1 MSFLVSG
8 LEAVETFFS
17 DELTA
22 LENFTN
28 FLASDVVSFFETVST
43 DVQNFISFLATA
55 ISDIPT
61 FIQQGVSYF
70 VQVLQNVFSNVASAV
85 DGFEQYVA
93 NALQGFF
100 QDVANLMQGF
110 LNAIYGFFSNIAN
123 GLANFVNVAVSNYIQ
138 GFGAVG
144 TYVGQAIPQIINQ
157 ITPIVAPYLL
167 ARILPD
173 AVERLGEI
181 LPGIEIDLSPVGL
194 GGKFEI
200 KFGEIA
206 KMIGEPIADLM
217 EEISGEIMSSFKEFL
232 KEPFISDFKITIRQI
247 FNSIGLGDLPFA
259 DPSYREITSWVGA
272 RSFQELKDHLRE
284 TLLLTGYPAWFTD
297 AFLEPPADD
306 YIPRNPLFRPVAIR
320 DVIAGVE
327 YGLLPSSA
335 IEQYAENNLITKKTA
350 KLMYVNQNLRLF
362 QRVVE
367 EGIRGFIIQP
377 DKAYDLMMSGKDLAG
392 KDLFTKYFEIEY
404 QFATQRFAKQ
414 ILRALLSRALSNFGR
429 PYVDIKYLAKT
440 TDEIYKQLNLPKE
453 ISTLFEQMIAESQL
467 IQYNELIFTFL
478 RSKAE
483 KGIFNQ
489 ADVEKLLKDY
499 NFNVSESLYILQNYV
514 DLLITTEEIQLIT
527 QKLQNFFISDK
538 DAEKELKNLKVND
551 NYAKLLIERYYNL
564 QLSKEK
570 ANVYLSL
577 LKKGYYN
584 SHEAKTVFKALGYPT
599 SVIEELL
606 DLYSQEIE
614 TELQIKTIEQKAQM
628 FLLNEQ
634 EIDTELK
641 KLHVS
646 DALIQEIATEY
657 LQIPFLKQQVDVYTS
672 LVKKGYINSEEARRI
687 FSALGFKQTTIEQLI
702 PLYTQEIQ
710 VETTIS
716 TYKALLQHF
725 LIDEKTAE
733 QELKKLH
740 VSDALINELL
750 TEYYQVPLTE
760 KIFNIYLSLLE
771 KGYTTVD
778 TISKILGAKNV
789 NATALAEIAN
799 AYNYEIEI
807 ENSIKYIQSLLRNL
821 LIDDKTAEQELKK
834 LGISDVLTKA
844 IIAEYTPVLV
854 NVKSVAQTIIE
865 GAIYNVGKVP
875 ISVSNVVPELKKLNI
890 PDNQINAL
898 ISEIETQV
906 ALEIWKKYLP
916 TLSDIKTALTY
927 NYPVDKLL
935 QLSLIPAELY
945 NLHADLT
952 RYELIAKEVQSL
964 KSTYEKLLTYNV
976 TNPQLEQ
983 MLRQYG
989 INDQLLQVLQ
999 LQAQLEKILT
1009 AYEELY
1015 LTPSKVLS
1023 IAEYVSNPDQLIQKV
1038 FREYNVPSDLQ
1049 NVYLEYA
1056 KNRRLRT
1063 YINEIIS
1070 TISLLFE
1077 KQKISLD
1084 QALQYLQQ
1092 FKKYGLT
1099 DEEIEL
1105 IKLNWQL
1112 RSAY

>member
-1 MSFLVSG
+1 MSFILSG
-8 LEAVETFFS
+8 LESLETFFS

-28 FLASDVVSFFETVST
+28 FLASDVVSFFQTVST
-43 DVQNFISFLATA
+43 DLQNFISFLATA

-61 FIQQGVSYF
+61 FIQQGISYF

-85 DGFEQYVA
+85 SGFVQYVA

-123 GLANFVNVAVSNYIQ
+123 DLANFVSGAVSNFVQ

-144 TYVGQAIPQIINQ
+144 TYIGSAIPQIINQ
-157 ITPIVAPYLL
+157 VTPIVAPYLL
-167 ARILPD
+167 ARILPNAID
-173 AVERLGEI
+173 RLAEI
-181 LPGIEIDLSPVGL
+181 LPGIEIDLAPVGL
-194 GGKFEI
+194 GGKFNI

-206 KMIGEPIADLM
+206 KMIGEPTADLM
-217 EEISGEIMSSFKEFL
+217 KEITDEMMSSFKEFL
-232 KEPFISDFKITIRQI
+232 KEPFISDFKITTRQI

-306 YIPRNPLFRPVAIR
+306 YIPRNPLFRPVSIR
-320 DVIAGVE
+320 DVIIATE

-335 IEQYAENNLITKKTA
+335 VEQYAENNLITKKTA
-350 KLMYVNQNLRLF
+350 KLMYQNQNLRLF

-367 EGIRGFIIQP
+367 QGVRSFVVQP
-377 DKAYDLMMSGKDLAG
+377 DKAYDLMLSSISLSG

-414 ILRALLSRALSNFGR
+414 VLRSLLSRALSNFGR
-429 PYVDIKYLAKT
+429 PYIDIKYLSKT
-440 TDEIYKQLNLPKE
+440 VDEIYKQLNLPKE
-453 ISTLFEQMIAESQL
+453 ISLLFEQLITESQL
-467 IQYNELIFTFL
+467 IQYNELIFRFL
-478 RSKAE
+478 QSKAE
-483 KGIFNQ
+483 KGIFDQ
-489 ADVEKLLKDY
+489 KDEEKLLKDY
-499 NFNVSESLYILQNYV
+499 NFNVSESLFILQNYV
-514 DLLITTEEIQLIT
+514 DLLITTEEIQLIQ

-538 DAEKELKNLKVND
+538 DAEKELKKLKVD
-551 NYAKLLIERYYNL
+551 NRYAKLLIERYYNL
-564 QLSKEK
+564 TLMKEK

-584 SHEAKTVFKALGYPT
+584 KHEAKTIFKALGYT
-599 SVIEELL
+599 TTVIDELL
-606 DLYSQEIE
+606 DLYSQEIA
-614 TELQIKTIEQKAQM
+614 TELQIKVIQQKAQM
-628 FLLNEQ
+628 LLLDAQ
-634 EIDTELK
+634 EIETELK

-646 DALIQEIATEY
+646 DALIHGIITEY
-657 LQIPFLKQQVDVYTS
+657 LQIPLLKQQIAIYES
-672 LVKKGYINSEEARRI
+672 MIKKGYVNAQEAKKI
-687 FSALGFKQTTIEQLI
+687 FSALGFKQTAIEHLI
-702 PLYTQEIQ
+702 PLYMKEI
-710 VETTIS
+710 EIEAIIS
-716 TYKALLQHF
+716 KYKALLQHF

-733 QELKKLH
+733 QELRKLNI
-740 VSDALINELL
+740 SDALIAELL
-750 TEYYQVPLTE
+750 AEYYQVPLAE
-760 KIFNIYLSLLE
+760 KVFNIYLSLLE

-778 TISKILGAKNV
+778 TIKKILGSKNV
-789 NATALAEIAN
+789 NATALAEISN
-799 AYNYEIEI
+799 AYNFAIEI
-807 ENSIKYIQSLLRNL
+807 ENSIKYIQSLLKNL
-821 LIDDKTAEQELKK
+821 LIDDKTAEQELRK
-834 LGISDVLTKA
+834 LGVSDTLIKA
-844 IIAEYTPVLV
+844 IIAEYTPILI
-854 NVKSVAQTIIE
+854 NIKSVAQTIIE
-865 GAIYNVGKVP
+865 GAIYHISKVP
-875 ISVSNVVPELKKLNI
+875 ISVAHVIPELKKLNI

-898 ISEIETQV
+898 INEIESQV
-906 ALEIWKKYLP
+906 ALEIWRKYLP

-935 QLSLIPAELY
+935 QLSLIPAELF

-952 RYELIAKEVQSL
+952 RYEIVAKEVQNL
-964 KSTYEKLLTYNV
+964 KSYYSKLLTYNI

-983 MLRQYG
+983 ILRQYG
-989 INDQLLQVLQ
+989 VSDQLLQVLQ
-999 LQAQLEKILT
+999 LHAQLEKILT
-1009 AYEELY
+1009 AYQELY

-1038 FREYNVPSDLQ
+1038 FREYNVPADLQ
-1049 NVYLEYA
+1049 SIYLEYA
-1056 KNRRLRT
+1056 RNRRLRK
-1063 YINEIIS
+1063 YISEIIS

-1077 KQKISLD
+1077 KHKISLD
-1084 QALQYLQQ
+1084 QAVQYLLQ